1 MSQAHWTK
9 FEKETEEEVKNLVKH
24 ISGIQDEEEQNFQ
37 LALKFTWSNFRFHRF
52 LDANSHKVQR
62 SVNGIYEKLMVHSDL
77 SKAESWVRLTEE
89 FLNSPLPNT
98 DGTKTDVHHSLL
110 DLLLHLSDSP
120 LNSNYSET
128 PRLKE
133 TEKEDDFD
141 WCGYLKEG
149 ELDTDPYPDTPV
161 SKT

>member
-9 FEKETEEEVKNLVKH
+9 FEKETEEEVKNLVKQ

-133 TEKEDDFD
+133 TKKEDDFD
-141 WCGYLKEG
+141 WCGYLQEG
-149 ELDTDPYPDTPV
+149 ELDTGPYPDTP
-161 SKT
+161 